1 MTTAQKLWDDLCLRS
16 GLEDESTVKI
26 KGHQLRRIIEQS
38 WEAGRNH
45 GGNGSASPDD
55 FGELLRS
62 LGGGRRP

>member
-1 MTTAQKLWDDLCLRS
+1 MTARQLWDALCNSTGVSDR
-16 GLEDESTVKI
+16 STVRI
-26 KGHQLRRIIEQS
+26 KGDQLRRIIEQS

-45 GGNGSASPDD
+45 GGNGSASPAD